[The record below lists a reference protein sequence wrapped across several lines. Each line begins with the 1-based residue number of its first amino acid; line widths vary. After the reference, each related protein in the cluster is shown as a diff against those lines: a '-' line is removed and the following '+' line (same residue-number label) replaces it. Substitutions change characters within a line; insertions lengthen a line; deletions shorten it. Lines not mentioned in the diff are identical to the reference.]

1 MDDFQQL
8 ANNLKLLKALD
19 GRPLLGWLTNAY
31 FVNRCLP
38 ESQVKAFEQKYDI
51 RLPEEYRRF
60 IIEIGD
66 GGAGPF
72 SGILPLGRYF
82 PLEDDPRLNRLN
94 QPFPHHTSWS
104 EAALSEE
111 ELELYQSDREYL
123 NQLTQGALIIQDF
136 GCAISV
142 LLVVTGERR
151 SSIWMDDTANAGTI
165 TPMENGESFLK
176 WYSQWLDEVLKKAA
190 DMCQISIESTNL
202 PFLKDLA

>member
-1 MDDFQQL
+1 MDNFQQL
-8 ANNLKLLKALD
+8 AQKLKFLKALD
-19 GRPLLGWLTNAY
+19 GRPLIGRLSEMY
-31 FVNRCLP
+31 YVNRRLP
-38 ESQVKAFEQKYDI
+38 PAQVEEFEQKYDI

-94 QPFPHHTSWS
+94 QPFPHRTSWS
-104 EAALSEE
+104 EDALREE

-151 SSIWMDDTANAGTI
+151 GSIWMDDTANAGTI

-190 DMCQISIESTNL
+190 DMCQFTPDSVKVSSAM
-202 PFLKDLA
+202 D

>member
-19 GRPLLGWLTNAY
+19 GRPLLGRLTNAY

-38 ESQVKAFEQKYDI
+38 ESQVEVFEQMYDI

-72 SGILPLGRYF
+72 SEILPLGRYF

-94 QPFPHHTSWS
+94 QPFPHRTSWS
-104 EAALSEE
+104 EDALSEE
-111 ELELYQSDREYL
+111 EIELYQSDREYL

-151 SSIWMDDTANAGTI
+151 GSIWMDDTANAGTI

-176 WYSQWLDEVLKKAA
+176 WYSRWLDEVLKKAA

-202 PFLKDLA
+202 PFLKGLA